1 MAKHH
6 RQELAASAR
15 KILSQTTLADY
26 LASRPP
32 SHVVTLDSATAT
44 VGSALEALS
53 RASILSAPL
62 TGPEGEVLGF
72 LSVGDCVS
80 AFLAGKAG
88 ERRDCVGVPRHSS
101 NRNVREIPRQ
111 PLRRRAGCCRRR
123 VLRDARAA
131 GEALK

>member
-15 KILSQTTLADY
+15 NILSQTTLADY

-80 AFLAGKAG
+80 AFLAGMTANDVIWACLVTQHRTTARQGSTPPASPKTSWLPQAPSSA
-88 ERRDCVGVPRHSS
+88 RRPR
-101 NRNVREIPRQ
+101 
-111 PLRRRAGCCRRR
+111 GW
-123 VLRDARAA
+123 
-131 GEALK
+131 